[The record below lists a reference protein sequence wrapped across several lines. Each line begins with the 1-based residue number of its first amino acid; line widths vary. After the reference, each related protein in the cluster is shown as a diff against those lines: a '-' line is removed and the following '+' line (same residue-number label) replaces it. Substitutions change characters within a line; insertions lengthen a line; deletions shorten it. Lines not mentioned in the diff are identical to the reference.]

1 MSLLS
6 KHLEPINRE
15 LKKKLFGPKQMNER
29 FENLMYRAGLT
40 AQGCWDEMDDYDRKA
55 IEKFAELVVREVFA
69 KIEDER
75 FEVYQPVKESVMK
88 HFGVEE

>member
-15 LKKKLFGPKQMNER
+15 LKKKLFWPKQMNER
-29 FENLMYRAGLT
+29 FENLMYCAGLT
-40 AQGCWDEMDDYDRKA
+40 AQGCWDEMDAYDKQS
-55 IEKFAELVVREVFA
+55 IEKFAELVVRECANQVDWILA
-69 KIEDER
+69 EGGKTQGDLI
-75 FEVYQPVKESVMK
+75 KE